1 MDNLGRAL
9 GCIEPL
15 GKLGPS
21 QVASSSSWYL
31 VEYMDSLD
39 PSLGCILEVQKVD
52 LEHTFES
59 NSSLVSSMGSLDPS
73 LGCILLN
80 LKVDQLA

>member
-15 GKLGPS
+15 EKLGLCLS
-21 QVASSSSWYL
+21 QAELSSSL
-31 VEYMDSLD
+31 VSSMDSLD
-39 PSLGCILEVQKVD
+39 PSLGCILQVQMVGQ
-52 LEHTFES
+52 HAFEP

-73 LGCILLN
+73 LGCILQVQ
-80 LKVDQLA
+80 KVDQLA